1 MITNTAPDGHE
12 VAAEDAKQVNAPS
25 EAVLSIQGLSHSYGD
40 RVVLK
45 GLNLD
50 VHRGEIVGL
59 LGPNGSGKSTA
70 LRILSG
76 LLPKTEGIV
85 SWHGENTTFGS
96 RSWFDA
102 LGVIFQSPSLDG
114 RLSCIQNLKLA
125 ARIRGLSG
133 AEASTR
139 IESQLEKAGLAER
152 RNDVVDELSGGLK
165 RRLDV
170 ARALLHNPMLL
181 LLDEPTVG
189 LDEASFRNTW
199 DRLDQARSEHE
210 ISILVATHRPDE
222 AERCDRI
229 AVINDGRVE
238 ILDTPEN
245 LRRKVADEVII
256 LSGPDGAALLGHVE
270 AVRASLGQKVVSCR
284 QDGNEVHIE
293 CTEGHQLIPTLVQSI
308 PRDQVKT
315 VSLRQ
320 PSLADVF
327 FKVTGQD
334 LWEERS

>member
-1 MITNTAPDGHE
+1 MTNE
-12 VAAEDAKQVNAPS
+12 S
-25 EAVLSIQGLSHSYGD
+25 VLSIRSLSHSYGE
-40 RVVLK
+40 RAVLS
-45 GLNLD
+45 GLDLD
-50 VHRGEIVGL
+50 VAQGEIVGL

-76 LLPKTEGIV
+76 LLPKRQGTIV
-85 SWHGENTTFGS
+85 WRGDDTTFGG
-96 RSWFDA
+96 RAWFDA
-102 LGVIFQSPSLDG
+102 LGILFQSPSLDG
-114 RLSCIQNLKLA
+114 RLSCIQNLILA

-133 AEASTR
+133 KEASAR
-139 IESQLEKAGLAER
+139 VEEQLEKAGLSDR
-152 RNDVVDELSGGLK
+152 RDDVVDELSGGLR

-170 ARALLHNPMLL
+170 ARALLHNPSVL

-189 LDEASFRNTW
+189 LDEASFRSTW
-199 DRLDQARSEHE
+199 ERLEQARDEHG

-229 AVINDGRVE
+229 AVINHGRVE
-238 ILDTPEN
+238 TIDTPEN
-245 LRRKVADEVII
+245 LRRKVSDEVVI
-256 LSGPDGAALLGHVE
+256 LAGPDGDELLKHVE
-270 AVRASLGQKVVSCR
+270 EMSKEKAEQMASIR

-293 CTEGHQLIPTLVQSI
+293 CSEGHQLIPVLVQSI
-308 PRDQVKT
+308 PRELVKT

-334 LWEERS
+334 LWEDL